1 MQAWDWFGDRSLMV
15 VDISLACCAIEM
27 EAATTLHAAHD
38 ATSDGT
44 PPHREQVTLQAGD
57 TVAVVV
63 AGTVTDAV
71 MAHVEQI
78 VARHDAKVVS
88 FGVCA
93 SSGGP
98 YWDSYAVTKGI
109 GQLLE
114 VDRFVPGCPPT
125 PAALHSTLEKLRA

>member
-15 VDISLACCAIEM
+15 VDISLACCALEVD
-27 EAATTLHAAHD
+27 AAAALHAPDH
-38 ATSDGT
+38 
-44 PPHREQVTLQAGD
+44 EQVPLHPGD
-57 TVAVVV
+57 TVAVIV
-63 AGTVTDAV
+63 AGTVTDTV
-71 MAHVEQI
+71 LAHVEQI
-78 VARHDAKVVS
+78 IAEHDAKVVS

-109 GQLLE
+109 GQMLE

-125 PAALHSTLEKLRA
+125 PAALHGTLQELRA

>member
-15 VDISLACCAIEM
+15 IDISLACCAIET
-27 EAATTLHAAHD
+27 EAAATLHSAP
-38 ATSDGT
+38 TDGT
-44 PPHREQVTLQAGD
+44 SVRTQVPLRSGD
-57 TVAVVV
+57 TVAVIV

-71 MAHVEQI
+71 VAHVEQI

-125 PAALHSTLEKLRA
+125 PAALHNALAELRA

>member
-27 EAATTLHAAHD
+27 EAATALHAVHD
-38 ATSDGT
+38 DSAPRG
-44 PPHREQVTLQAGD
+44 QVTLQPGD
-57 TVAVVV
+57 TVAIIV

-71 MAHVEQI
+71 VAHVEQI
-78 VARHDAKVVS
+78 IARHDAKVVS

-109 GQLLE
+109 GQMLE
-114 VDRFVPGCPPT
+114 VARFVPGCPPT
-125 PAALHSTLEKLRA
+125 PAALHSTLEELRA